1 MDYQKLFLT
10 FFYTGLS
17 KKAPGTVGTLA
28 GLLAGVVFLL
38 FLPKNTLFAATLAIT
53 IIAIFEINKYEKK
66 HDASDPKEIVIDEVA
81 GIWLVLM
88 MIPFDFVS
96 ILLGFVFFRIY
107 DIFKPSII
115 GRVDKRLKGGLG
127 VMLDDIL
134 AGFFAGITVLVVLAL
149 YEKYLLPVL

>member
-38 FLPKNTLFAATLAIT
+38 FLPKNTLFAAMLAIA
-53 IIAIFEINKYEKK
+53 IIAVFEINKYEKK
-66 HDASDPKEIVIDEVA
+66 HGTSDPKEIVIDEVA
-81 GIWLVLM
+81 GIWLVLV

-134 AGFFAGITVLVVLAL
+134 AGFFAGISVLIVLAL
-149 YEKYLLPVL
+149 YEKYLLLVL

>member
-17 KKAPGTVGTLA
+17 KKAPGTVGTIA
-28 GLLAGVVFLL
+28 GLFLGVVFLL
-38 FLPKNTLFAATLAIT
+38 FLPKNTLFAVVFAIT
-53 IIAIFEINKYEKK
+53 VIAIFEINKYEKK
-66 HDASDPKEIVIDEVA
+66 HGASDPKEIVIDEVA
-81 GIWLVLM
+81 GIWLVLV

-115 GRVDKRLKGGLG
+115 GRVDKRLKGGMG

-134 AGFFAGITVLVVLAL
+134 AGFFAGITVLIVLAL